1 MTVTTSPPPV
11 PDLAATHAQVVG
23 RLQGRRVLVTG
34 AASGI
39 GRAIAELFLAA
50 GARVALLD
58 RVAPAP
64 LALHGERALTMSAD
78 ITDESAVAT
87 AVAQA
92 AEAFGGIDGL
102 VNSAGIANTDPAN
115 RVAVADWRR
124 VLDVNLTGTLIVT
137 QACEP
142 WLRVQTGAT
151 VVNIASGQGL
161 RPSPGRAA
169 YAASKAGVIGLT
181 RCLAQEWGPGIRVNS
196 VCPGA
201 VDTPMV
207 RHEYGDDAA
216 SRVGSRYALGRI
228 AEPHEI
234 AMAALYLTSIESA
247 FVTGIA
253 LAVDG
258 GRTFH

>member
-1 MTVTTSPPPV
+1 MSHPHAA
-11 PDLAATHAQVVG
+11 PDIAHLQAQVAQ

-39 GRAIAELFLAA
+39 GRAVAELFLAA

-58 RVAPAP
+58 RQAPAP
-64 LALHGERALTMSAD
+64 VPGHSEHALALTAD
-78 ITDESAVAT
+78 ITDAAALGA

-92 AEAFGGIDGL
+92 AKTFGGLDGL
-102 VNSAGIANTDPAN
+102 VNSAGIANTDPA
-115 RVAVADWRR
+115 RDVALADWRR

-142 WLRVQTGAT
+142 WLRAAPGAT
-151 VVNIASGQGL
+151 VVNLASGQGL

-181 RCLAQEWGPGIRVNS
+181 RCLAQEWGPAIRVNS
-196 VCPGA
+196 LCPGA
-201 VDTPMV
+201 VDTPMA
-207 RHEYGDDAA
+207 RQEYGDDVA
-216 SRVGSRYALGRI
+216 SRVGSRYALDRI
-228 AEPHEI
+228 AQVHDI
-234 AMAALYLTSIESA
+234 ALAALYLTSNESA